1 MNSIIE
7 EYNRLQ
13 ARMEELTHEFVQN
26 NRDFLK
32 HSFDV
37 LQQEAP
43 EISAVSWVQ
52 STPSF
57 NDGEPCYFS
66 IHEPDF
72 YLDDEVQEEGY
83 IFTPQ
88 DLERALKRYEIA
100 VEYSQDPEEWKR
112 KFLQDYEQRTGTA
125 YYTLNPIPPYPSDP
139 ALAKAEVEA
148 IEAFFERY
156 SPERCDAIRKAF
168 DTWCSVFWSV
178 PEDIMRQLYGDGSN
192 VKISSSGVEVEEWYN
207 Y

>member
-13 ARMEELTHEFVQN
+13 ARMEELAHEFVEK

-37 LQQEAP
+37 LQREAP
-43 EISAVSWVQ
+43 EISAVSWTQ
-52 STPSF
+52 GTPGF
-57 NDGEPCYFS
+57 NDGEPCTFS
-66 IHEPDF
+66 IHEPEF

-83 IFTPQ
+83 IYTPQ
-88 DLERALKRYEIA
+88 DLERARERYEISL
-100 VEYSQDPEEWKR
+100 EYSQDPEEWKR
-112 KFLQDYEQRTGTA
+112 KFIEEYEARTGRRC
-125 YYTLNPIPPYPSDP
+125 YTRNPSPYPSDP
-139 ALAKAEVEA
+139 EQAKAEIEA

-156 SPERCDAIRKAF
+156 SPERCDAITKAF
-168 DTWCSVFWSV
+168 DNWCSVFWSV
-178 PEDIMRQLYGDGSN
+178 PEDIMRQLYGDGSK
-192 VKISSSGVEVEEWYN
+192 VKISASGVEVEEWYN